1 MEYQYKL
8 DKDKNDHSE
17 INLDNTIKNRSDIQ
31 NPQESIAE
39 QLHTMNNLDVSNEI
53 DQMEYQTR
61 N

>member
-39 QLHTMNNLDVSNEI
+39 QLHTMNNLDVSNEM
-53 DQMEYQTR
+53 D
-61 N
+61 